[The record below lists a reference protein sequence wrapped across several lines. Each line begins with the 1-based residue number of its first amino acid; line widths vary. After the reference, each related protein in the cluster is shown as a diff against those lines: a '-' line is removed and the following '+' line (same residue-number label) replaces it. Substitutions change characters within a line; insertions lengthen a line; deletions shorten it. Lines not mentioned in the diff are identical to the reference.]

1 MTQTLAG
8 VVIHVDDGELDEVS
22 ESNYTFQDVL
32 DATSETISY
41 FGAKSDRISLAFIL
55 DEDLNSNTGKTTLK
69 AAVKANSNVNLTM
82 DTGSLGNVRILS
94 FRSKR
99 KQALNHTFPVYACT
113 AELVEV

>member
-1 MTQTLAG
+1 MAHSLAG
-8 VVIHVDDGELDEVS
+8 IVIHVDDGELDEVT

-32 DATSETISY
+32 DATSNTISY

-55 DEDLNSNTGKTTLK
+55 DEDENANAGRTTLK
-69 AAVKANSNVNLTM
+69 AAVRANASVNLTM
-82 DTGSLGNVRILS
+82 DTGSMGNVRILS

-99 KQALNHTFPVYACT
+99 KQALNHTFAVYTCT